1 MDYLKTKNEKRKAS
15 QFGGRGKWGVR
26 KVETEEGSD
35 EKGVVDSVKDRGL
48 YLPRKKVGNHRRAQT
63 GEP

>member
-1 MDYLKTKNEKRKAS
+1 M
-15 QFGGRGKWGVR
+15 R

>member
-1 MDYLKTKNEKRKAS
+1 MK
-15 QFGGRGKWGVR
+15 RGKPVSLGAEGSGGVR